1 MWKNIMLFLCC
12 GEAERPALVIGDPY
26 EFRRVNVE
34 LAGLT
39 EQEQTMINSRP
50 VPVTFPLNAD
60 EIATTSTARLDR
72 ARAHTRALSNSLKS
86 ATTTAMSGVGP
97 KNSGYSSLANGST
110 STMQPLRSEDAEG
123 THEMKEL
130 LLHGT
135 GGHETSSSF
144 TGQGSTSTAIAGCEE
159 DEDGIRSFQRTK

>member
-1 MWKNIMLFLCC
+1 MWKKIKAFLCC
-12 GEAERPALVIGDPY
+12 GEEERPALVIGDPY
-26 EFRRVNVE
+26 EFRRINVE

-50 VPVTFPLNAD
+50 VPVTFPLHTD
-60 EIATTSTARLDR
+60 GSGTTPTARLDR
-72 ARAHTRALSNSLKS
+72 ARAHTRALSNSLRS

-110 STMQPLRSEDAEG
+110 STMQPLRTEDAQG

-130 LLHGT
+130 LLHGIS
-135 GGHETSSSF
+135 GHETSSSF
-144 TGQGSTSTAIAGCEE
+144 TGQASTDTAIAGCEE
-159 DEDGIRSFQRTK
+159 DEDAVRSFQRTK